1 MRAAAEI
8 DEVRSQGV
16 LGEYFAGALID
27 QFAFH
32 PRVGIF
38 LEAFVFAR
46 IDALVG
52 EVARLKLPHF
62 LFDLLEV
69 FRRERRGAVEVVVET
84 VVDGRPDA
92 QLGFGIELEY
102 GRGQKMGGRMAVDT
116 ERLGILGGEDLKADV
131 LFERAGQV
139 V

>member
-1 MRAAAEI
+1 
-8 DEVRSQGV
+8 VRSQGV
-16 LGEYFAGALID
+16 LGEYFARALID
-27 QFAFH
+27 QLALH
-32 PRVGIF
+32 PCVGIL

-69 FRRERRGAVEVVVET
+69 FRREGRGAVEVVVES

-92 QLGFGIELEY
+92 QLGFGIEFEHC
-102 GRGQKMGGRMAVDT
+102 RGQKMSGRMAVHT
-116 ERLGILGGEDLKADV
+116 ERLGILGSEDLQAGV
-131 LFERAGQV
+131 LFERAGEV